1 MVAHAAC
8 QSCRSKVE
16 SVLWSAKK
24 PASGI
29 TIVTTL
35 TPSRLEQLESQCRTY
50 KGPISAAAYV
60 ELWDTSKEP
69 KLSTDQQEY
78 LAAVK
83 ASLKAFHEK

>member
-1 MVAHAAC
+1 MSAAC
-8 QSCRSKVE
+8 NRRGKVE
-16 SVLWSAKK
+16 HILWSAKK
-24 PASGI
+24 PGSDI

-60 ELWDTSKEP
+60 ELWDTTKEP
-69 KLSTDQQEY
+69 KLSTDQQQY

-83 ASLKAFHEK
+83 SALKAFHEK